1 MQTLQTEDTQ
11 RMYNIKSLLIDIV
24 SKNRVGHLPS
34 SLSSLEILYT
44 LYSKITNINKENLK
58 SINRDRVIISKE
70 HCKMGQI
77 CVLAELGL
85 LDKNLVYEWLQ
96 DGGAFGHDIFCGVG
110 SPKASAIDVS
120 FGSLGQGIGVGIG
133 LALANPNNN
142 IYVIV
147 GDGELQEGS
156 CWEAFM
162 FIGQHQIKNI
172 TVIIDRNNIQAA
184 GGYTKD
190 VIDTSSN
197 LPEQIGSF
205 HLDVIECDGHN
216 IEELGKAFRQE
227 TTKPKCIVA
236 HTIKGK
242 ECQFVLAT
250 KDFGYFHGA
259 AFMEEEL
266 KETQEAIN
274 NEYTIK

>member
-1 MQTLQTEDTQ
+1 MQTLQIEDMQ
-11 RMYNIKSLLIDIV
+11 KMHNIKTLLIDIV

-44 LYSKITNINKENLK
+44 LYSKVANINPGNLK
-58 SINRDRVIISKE
+58 SLERDRVIISKE
-70 HCKMGQI
+70 HCKMAQI
-77 CVLAELGL
+77 CVLSELGL
-85 LDKNLVYEWLQ
+85 LKKDLVYEWLQ
-96 DGGAFGHDIFCGVG
+96 DGGALGHDIFCGVG
-110 SPKASAIDVS
+110 TPEASAIDVS

-172 TVIIDRNNIQAA
+172 TVIVDRNNIQAA

-190 VIDTSSN
+190 VIDTSSH
-197 LPEQIGSF
+197 LRQQIGSF
-205 HLDVIECDGHN
+205 HLDIIECDGHN
-216 IEELGKAFRQE
+216 IEELEQAFRLE
-227 TTKPKCIVA
+227 TTKPKCIIA
-236 HTIKGK
+236 RTIKGK
-242 ECQFVLAT
+242 ECQFVLSE
-250 KDFGYFHGA
+250 KGFGYFHGA
-259 AFMEEEL
+259 AFTEDEL
-266 KETQEAIN
+266 KKTQEAIN
-274 NEYTIK
+274 NEYAIK